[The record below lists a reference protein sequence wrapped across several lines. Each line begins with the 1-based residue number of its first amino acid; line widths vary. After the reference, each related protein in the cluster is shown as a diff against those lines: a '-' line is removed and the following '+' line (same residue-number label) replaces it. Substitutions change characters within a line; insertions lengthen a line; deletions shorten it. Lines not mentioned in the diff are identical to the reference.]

1 MGDETDRSQRI
12 NEDFQAFALDLQLKL
27 RDPADYTATGADCAE
42 CGEEIPAGRRKAMP
56 GCRFCTNC
64 QADHDNEQL
73 LSHWRA
79 L

>member
-1 MGDETDRSQRI
+1 
-12 NEDFQAFALDLQLKL
+12 
-27 RDPADYTATGADCAE
+27 
-42 CGEEIPAGRRKAMP
+42 MP